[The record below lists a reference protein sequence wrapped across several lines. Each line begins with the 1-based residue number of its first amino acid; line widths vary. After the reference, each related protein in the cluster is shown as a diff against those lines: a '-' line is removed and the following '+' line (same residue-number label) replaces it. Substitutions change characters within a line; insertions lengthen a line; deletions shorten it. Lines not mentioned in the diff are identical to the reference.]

1 MNQTKRLILSGILFV
16 VLTFILFS
24 YKAHAAGLPKEDIK
38 LLAQVAHAEAG
49 NQDKTGKRLVVAT
62 VLNRVDSDIFPETI
76 IDVLAQEKQFS
87 TYPELK
93 DVKPTDDDY
102 IAVYEE
108 LDSRINSEVMFF
120 RTGNYGQGEPV
131 IHWRDHYFTK
141 LGGEEVKSKK

>member
-1 MNQTKRLILSGILFV
+1 MNQTKRLILSAILFG
-16 VLTFILFS
+16 VLICILFS
-24 YKAHAAGLPKEDIK
+24 YKAQAADLPKEDIE